1 LIFVFH
7 KIGISPKFAIF
18 ILANVHFW
26 GEGEGMPHSCMG
38 DFPRKEGGIQV
49 LAGIAPNSQTIRYL
63 FRTPGQQSK
72 PEKNQQKLISAN
84 SFQWKKIDQLFDQMK
99 FSIFMVQ

>member
-1 LIFVFH
+1 
-7 KIGISPKFAIF
+7 
-18 ILANVHFW
+18 
-26 GEGEGMPHSCMG
+26 MG

-84 SFQWKKIDQLFDQMK
+84 SFQ
-99 FSIFMVQ
+99 